1 MQNNL
6 LGYVAG
12 DTYLHRMNAAIK
24 LACFL
29 ILTIASMITYDTR
42 FLLLMMVFSVT
53 LFIQAKIKYQQVKF
67 VLQLVFVFS
76 ILNLLFVYLF
86 APNYGSTLYHS
97 QTILIKGIGAYQLT
111 SQQLFYEFN
120 LLLKYFSTIPLALVF
135 ILTTNPSEFAAS
147 LNRLGVSYRISYA
160 FALALRYIPDIQ
172 EDFQQIKM
180 AQQARGLELSKKARL
195 MERIKGSIQIILP
208 LILTSFER
216 IEVIA
221 HAMELR
227 RFGQKKRRTWY
238 ASKPILP
245 SDLFAL
251 VVCCLLLVLSLVLF
265 KVNHGRFYNPFQ

>member
-86 APNYGSTLYHS
+86 APNYGTTLYHS

-147 LNRLGVSYRISYA
+147 LNRLGISYRISYA